1 MKEFY
6 ALFRQSTK
14 AIFANKGRSFLT
26 MLGII
31 IGIGSVI
38 ALTSMGEGANR
49 LISEQ
54 INELGTTNLTII
66 PGGGLNPSEGGGF
79 GGPGG
84 EGFNQGSISSLS
96 FADLIMLSDKNTN
109 PNIEKI
115 SGVIISSGVVKNG
128 TAERRATING
138 VSRDYFDINKLN
150 TSSGGV
156 FSAEADT
163 KREKVVI
170 LGSRIAESLFFSS
183 EELGEDININQ
194 TNFSVVGVLPSSEEG
209 SINNVDSQIFIPINT
224 ASEIL
229 NTQSLSNIMV
239 QVVSEDKINEA
250 KDQIEKNLI
259 ASHNISD
266 PKLADFS
273 IISPQ
278 DLLSAVNQITG
289 LLTSL
294 LAGIAA
300 ISLVVGGIGIMNIM
314 LVAVTERTREIGL
327 RKAVGAKTSDI
338 LIQFLIEAVIL
349 TVLGGLLGI
358 ALGYGIGR
366 GFAAFT
372 ELDPVITLGSLLLA
386 VGVSSAVGLLFGIYP
401 AYKAAKLN
409 PIDALRYE

>member
-1 MKEFY
+1 M
-6 ALFRQSTK
+6 
-14 AIFANKGRSFLT
+14 
-26 MLGII
+26 
-31 IGIGSVI
+31 
-38 ALTSMGEGANR
+38 
-49 LISEQ
+49 
-54 INELGTTNLTII
+54 
-66 PGGGLNPSEGGGF
+66 
-79 GGPGG
+79 
-84 EGFNQGSISSLS
+84 
-96 FADLIMLSDKNTN
+96 
-109 PNIEKI
+109 
-115 SGVIISSGVVKNG
+115 
-128 TAERRATING
+128 
-138 VSRDYFDINKLN
+138 
-150 TSSGGV
+150 
-156 FSAEADT
+156 
-163 KREKVVI
+163 
-170 LGSRIAESLFFSS
+170 
-183 EELGEDININQ
+183 GEDININQ

-372 ELDPVITLGSLLLA
+372 AARSSGSA
-386 VGVSSAVGLLFGIYP
+386 PSASAQP
-401 AYKAAKLN
+401 
-409 PIDALRYE
+409 